1 MKKYVGIDLG
11 GTNVRA
17 ALINAEGEVLA
28 LNKSASNPE
37 KGAEHVVKVIVDLV
51 RSLPNQEE
59 AEAIGIAV
67 PGLIDVEQGTIKAAN
82 NLSKLVDYPLTE
94 KLSGELDGRRVVLA
108 NDGKAAAIGEALAG
122 AGKGNES
129 VYYVTISTGI
139 GGAAVIQ
146 GKVLMGRH
154 GFAGEVGNMIVNE
167 RDSQYGIMNKGAV
180 ESGASGTAVTRK
192 GKERI
197 DASIQHAGEVFERAA
212 QHHEEALKIVDE
224 MTDDLSNL
232 LSAISLVID
241 PDVIVLGGG
250 VMKGADVF
258 MPALQEKW
266 RGKLFEAMRD
276 VELVLA
282 KLDEPGIVGAAMYA
296 MTWEEK

>member
-17 ALINAEGEVLA
+17 ALIKRRRRSAA

-146 GKVLMGRH
+146 GKC
-154 GFAGEVGNMIVNE
+154 
-167 RDSQYGIMNKGAV
+167 
-180 ESGASGTAVTRK
+180 
-192 GKERI
+192 
-197 DASIQHAGEVFERAA
+197 
-212 QHHEEALKIVDE
+212 
-224 MTDDLSNL
+224 
-232 LSAISLVID
+232 
-241 PDVIVLGGG
+241 
-250 VMKGADVF
+250 
-258 MPALQEKW
+258 
-266 RGKLFEAMRD
+266 
-276 VELVLA
+276 
-282 KLDEPGIVGAAMYA
+282 
-296 MTWEEK
+296 